1 MAGEPKRGRLLV
13 ATPTLV
19 DPNFRRTVVYLLD
32 HDDQGT
38 LGVVL
43 NRPVPTPVLDVVPAW
58 HGIAAPPA
66 TLFSGGPVQPS
77 AAICL
82 GLAGDGG
89 PETGEEELRA
99 VDEDSGFRP
108 VAGRLGTVD
117 LQRRPS
123 ELGVAVT
130 AVRVFVGYAGWGPGQ
145 LEDELRAGAWLV
157 VDAETGKDGDVLTP
171 EPGGLWRAVLTR
183 QGGWWRVLARYP
195 DDPGMN

>member
-1 MAGEPKRGRLLV
+1 MAGEPQRGRLLV
-13 ATPTLV
+13 ATPSLV

-32 HDDQGT
+32 HDDQGS

-58 HGIAAPPA
+58 HEVAAPPA

-82 GLAGDGG
+82 GLLGDGE
-89 PETGEEELRA
+89 PVPGEEELRDA
-99 VDEDSGFRP
+99 GEDGGFRP
-108 VAGRLGTVD
+108 VAGRVGTVD
-117 LQRRPS
+117 LQRSPS
-123 ELGVAVT
+123 ELGVALT

-145 LEDELRAGAWLV
+145 LEDELRAGAWFV
-157 VDAETGKDGDVLTP
+157 VDAESGKDGDVLTP
-171 EPGGLWRAVLTR
+171 EPGGLWRAVLAR
-183 QGGWWRVLARYP
+183 QGGWLRVLARYP